1 MHPLLV
7 KGFTTV
13 PRARQEAVSLGDLNL
28 TNNQNK
34 QTAVYRLTIRLAHCS
49 EFVFSHLI
57 PRPGFEKQF
66 KEKKVD
72 RAPPPTPRQKLSFS
86 LSLIDEN
93 FDCLRKLEQHGYGGG
108 AGSQGRLLRMRG
120 DARPLRQWLP
130 PSYSVRQVRQ
140 DDGRDCCAM
149 LRLWSTCHSSYS
161 SSVSIPLS
169 SLCLFVSSPV
179 SRATHVLLPASLKLG
194 SELKFLLLLSVSL
207 TKVCNNE
214 DQERLGFEA
223 SSLSFSLSVSC

>member
-1 MHPLLV
+1 
-7 KGFTTV
+7 
-13 PRARQEAVSLGDLNL
+13 
-28 TNNQNK
+28 
-34 QTAVYRLTIRLAHCS
+34 LAHCS

-66 KEKKVD
+66 KKEI
-72 RAPPPTPRQKLSFS
+72 RSRTTPPAKSSPS
-86 LSLIDEN
+86 LSLVDEN
-93 FDCLRKLEQHGYGGG
+93 FDSLRKLEQHGYGGG

-120 DARPLRQWLP
+120 DSRPLRQWLP

-149 LRLWSTCHSSYS
+149 LRLWSPCHSSYS

-169 SLCLFVSSPV
+169 SLCLFCRLSRNTCFSSTKLKTRLGAQVLAPV
-179 SRATHVLLPASLKLG
+179 VC
-194 SELKFLLLLSVSL
+194 LSHKGL
-207 TKVCNNE
+207 HNE

-223 SSLSFSLSVSC
+223 SFSLSVSLCVLLKFANGEVLALVGESVCALLFYRFHHWSAA

>member
-1 MHPLLV
+1 MKPTWCTPYSLRAFQPYQEQGKRPLV
-7 KGFTTV
+7 W
-13 PRARQEAVSLGDLNL
+13 EVSTWQSIK
-28 TNNQNK
+28 TNK
-34 QTAVYRLTIRLAHCS
+34 LPSRLTIRLAHCS

-66 KEKKVD
+66 NKENSI
-72 RAPPPTPRQKLSFS
+72 AHHPPPPAKSSPS
-86 LSLIDEN
+86 LSLVDEN
-93 FDCLRKLEQHGYGGG
+93 FDCLRKLEQHGDGGG

-149 LRLWSTCHSSYS
+149 LRLWSPCHSSYS

-169 SLCLFVSSPV
+169 SLALFVCLFLSFF
-179 SRATHVLLPASLKLG
+179 LLPSLAQHM
-194 SELKFLLLLSVSL
+194 FCFQQ
-207 TKVCNNE
+207 T
-214 DQERLGFEA
+214 
-223 SSLSFSLSVSC
+223 

>member
-1 MHPLLV
+1 
-7 KGFTTV
+7 
-13 PRARQEAVSLGDLNL
+13 
-28 TNNQNK
+28 
-34 QTAVYRLTIRLAHCS
+34 
-49 EFVFSHLI
+49 
-57 PRPGFEKQF
+57 
-66 KEKKVD
+66 
-72 RAPPPTPRQKLSFS
+72 
-86 LSLIDEN
+86 
-93 FDCLRKLEQHGYGGG
+93 LRKLEQHGDGGG

-149 LRLWSTCHSSYS
+149 LRLWSACQSSYS

-169 SLCLFVSSPV
+169 SLCLFVCFFSRLSRNTCFSS
-179 SRATHVLLPASLKLG
+179 SKLLELG

-223 SSLSFSLSVSC
+223 SFSLSVSLCVLLKFARR